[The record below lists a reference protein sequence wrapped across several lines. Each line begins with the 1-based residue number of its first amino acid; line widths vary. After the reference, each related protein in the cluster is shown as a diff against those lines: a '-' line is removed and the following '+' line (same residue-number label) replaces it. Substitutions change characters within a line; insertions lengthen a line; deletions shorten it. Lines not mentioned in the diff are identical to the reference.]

1 MNRDDARSGARGRV
15 RAGVA
20 AGKARTVEAIPASA
34 LVARARALLSD
45 GFRLGLIA
53 AHDEGSQLRIVYL
66 FLAGSP
72 DRRVELHVAIPAR
85 APSVPSLGS
94 LSFPASRFER
104 AMHDLF
110 GVVPTDHPLPHR
122 LIRHAHWPSRWF
134 PMRRDA
140 GPTPPFTDHEPFPF
154 VEVEGDG
161 VYEVPVG
168 PVHAGLIEPGHFRF
182 SVVGESVIKLKARL
196 WFTHRGVEK
205 LFEGMNAI
213 EATPLAERISGD
225 TSAAHAL
232 AHVLAVEDALGL
244 KVPGPARQ
252 LRAMLVEMER
262 LYNHAADIGALAMDV
277 GFSLANSHAQRI
289 REELLRINQ
298 ACTGSRLLR
307 GAIYPGGVRLL
318 AAPDPVRIRVLAA
331 DLAEVAALTLANTV
345 IRDRFAGTA
354 VLSERQALDLG
365 CLGPVARASGVDID
379 ARIDHPSADLADL
392 AGSADLSSS
401 PDLSSSADRGV
412 PGVPRREG
420 DVLARFNVRVDE
432 FAVSAEMVCGLAAS
446 ADRLEFPAARPS
458 RATPPNRA
466 AASSPIRSGVGIV
479 EGWRGTIVHRVEVD
493 PEGRLTRAAIVDPS
507 WFNWPALPLAMA
519 DTILPDFPVTNK
531 SFNLSYAGNDL

>member
-1 MNRDDARSGARGRV
+1 MS
-15 RAGVA
+15 RAG
-20 AGKARTVEAIPASA
+20 AGIPTGGTRTAETIPASR
-34 LVARARALLSD
+34 LVARAREILAD

-53 AHDEGSQLRIVYL
+53 AHDQGSTLRIVYL

-72 DRRVELHVAIPAR
+72 DRRLELHVTIPAR
-85 APSVPSLGS
+85 SPRVPSLGS
-94 LSFPASRFER
+94 ISFPASRFER

-122 LIRHAHWPSRWF
+122 LIRHAHWPSGWF
-134 PMRRDA
+134 PMRRGA
-140 GPTPPFTDHEPFPF
+140 GSRPPFSHHEPFPF

-196 WFTHRGVEK
+196 WYTHRGVEK
-205 LFEGMNAI
+205 LFEGRDAR

-244 KVPGPARQ
+244 SLPGPARQ
-252 LRAMLVEMER
+252 LRAMLVELER

-289 REELLRINQ
+289 REELLRINEE
-298 ACTGSRLLR
+298 CTGNRLLR
-307 GAIYPGGVRLL
+307 DAIYVGGVRLL
-318 AAPDPVRIRVLAA
+318 AVPDPARLRRLAD
-331 DLAEVAALTLANTV
+331 DLGEVAALTLANTV

-354 VLSERQALDLG
+354 VLTERQAFDLG
-365 CLGPVARASGVDID
+365 CLGYVARASGVSID
-379 ARIDHPSADLADL
+379 ARVDHPSADLPIS
-392 AGSADLSSS
+392 GI
-401 PDLSSSADRGV
+401 
-412 PGVPRREG
+412 PRHDG
-420 DVLARFNVRVDE
+420 DVLARFTVRVDE
-432 FAVSAEMVCGLAAS
+432 FAASSEMVCGLSAS
-446 ADRLEFPAARPS
+446 AERLDFPTARS
-458 RATPPNRA
+458 IRS
-466 AASSPIRSGVGIV
+466 ASPAPIRSGVGIV

-493 PEGRLTRAAIVDPS
+493 SAGLLTRAAIVDPS
-507 WFNWPALPLAMA
+507 WFNWPALPVAME

>member
-1 MNRDDARSGARGRV
+1 MS
-15 RAGVA
+15 RAA
-20 AGKARTVEAIPASA
+20 AGTGVGPAAGNARTIETMPPSA
-34 LVARARALLSD
+34 LVARARALLAD

-53 AHDEGSQLRIVYL
+53 AHDEGSRLRIVYL
-66 FLAGSP
+66 FLAGAP

-140 GPTPPFTDHEPFPF
+140 GPTPPFTHYEPFPF

-168 PVHAGLIEPGHFRF
+168 PVHAGLIEPAHFRF

-205 LFEGMNAI
+205 LFEGMNAL

-244 KVPGPARQ
+244 KVPGSARQ

-289 REELLRINQ
+289 REELLRIND

-318 AAPDPVRIRVLAA
+318 AAPDPARIRLLAA

-354 VLSERQALDLG
+354 VLSERQVLDLG
-365 CLGPVARASGVDID
+365 CLGVVARASGLDVD
-379 ARIDHPSADLADL
+379 ARVDHPFADLPVSSGL
-392 AGSADLSSS
+392 AGSADLSG
-401 PDLSSSADRGV
+401 SAHFGA
-412 PGVPRREG
+412 PGVSRREG
-420 DVLARFNVRVDE
+420 DVLARFAVRVDE
-432 FAVSAEMVCGLAAS
+432 FAASSEMVCDLAAG
-446 ADRLEFPAARPS
+446 AERLEFPAARPG
-458 RATPPNRA
+458 RGAPP
-466 AASSPIRSGVGIV
+466 SPIRSGVGIV

-493 PEGRLTRAAIVDPS
+493 PEGRFTRAAIVDPS
-507 WFNWPALPLAMA
+507 WFNWPALPLAME

>member
-1 MNRDDARSGARGRV
+1 MSGDAAV
-15 RAGVA
+15 VA
-20 AGKARTVEAIPASA
+20 AGQPRTVEAVPAPA
-34 LVARARALLSD
+34 LVARARTLLAD

-53 AHDEGSQLRIVYL
+53 AHDEGSKLRIVYL

-72 DRRVELHVAIPAR
+72 DRRVELHLTVPAR
-85 APSVPSLGS
+85 DPSAPSLGS

-110 GVVPTDHPLPHR
+110 GIVPTDHPLPHR
-122 LIRHAHWPSRWF
+122 LIRHAHWPSGWY

-140 GPTPPFTDHEPFPF
+140 GTKPPFTQNDPFPF

-168 PVHAGLIEPGHFRF
+168 PVHAGLIETAHFRF

-205 LFEGMNAI
+205 LFEGMDAL

-232 AHVLAVEDALGL
+232 AHALAVEDALGL
-244 KVPGPARQ
+244 SVPRPARQ
-252 LRAMLVEMER
+252 LRATLVEMER
-262 LYNHAADIGALAMDV
+262 LYNHAADIGALATDV

-289 REELLRINQ
+289 REELLRIND

-318 AAPDPVRIRVLAA
+318 AAPDPARVRLLAA

-354 VLSERQALDLG
+354 VLSEGQALDLG
-365 CLGPVARASGVDID
+365 CLGIVARASGVNVD
-379 ARIDHPSADLADL
+379 ARIDHPSADLG
-392 AGSADLSSS
+392 GSADV
-401 PDLSSSADRGV
+401 AGV
-412 PGVPRREG
+412 AYLGAPRATERSG
-420 DVLARFNVRVDE
+420 DVLARFAVRVSE
-432 FAVSAEMVCGLAAS
+432 FAASCELVCGLAAS
-446 ADRLEFPAARPS
+446 AERLEFPAAQPSGPARP
-458 RATPPNRA
+458 NHA
-466 AASSPIRSGVGIV
+466 APSVRVRSGVGIV
-479 EGWRGTIVHRVEVD
+479 EGWRGTIVHRVEVA